1 MQSTA
6 IQPRRQGSRKN
17 GRNQSSLISLVPL
30 DKLWPSPEND
40 ALYRPVDRADPEIVA
55 MASSMKRYGVQQHF
69 VVTADHYI
77 VAGHRRLVAAKLAGL
92 AAVPC
97 KVLDFDKDDDHDQFM
112 QLLRECN
119 RQRVKSF
126 DEKLR
131 EETLSANPEVA
142 YQSLIEYRENQSSL
156 IFDTLDIRD
165 EKKRAEIS
173 AAKAP
178 FLTAIKKIIHEREKF
193 WPLSDRQ
200 IHYALLNDPP
210 LIHASKPDSTYR
222 NDKDSYGKLTELLT
236 RARIVGYIPM
246 DVISDITRPV
256 TVWNV
261 YRDTGVYLADEVNDF
276 CRGYWRD
283 LMQSQPNHI
292 EIVGEKNTV
301 ASIIRSVAME
311 YCIPTTI
318 GRGYCS
324 LRPRYDIAQRFRK
337 SGKERLVLLM
347 LSDFDPDGE
356 EIAHSFARSL
366 RDDFDIE
373 NIEPVKVALTA
384 AQVEQFD
391 LPPAMQAKATSSNY
405 KRFSDKHGD
414 DVWELEALP
423 PETLQG
429 VLQEAVD
436 SVIDVDAF
444 NNEIDEEKADS
455 VRLEGVRRVMLDT
468 FRGWNGEEADAQAGG
483 EGTE

>member
-1 MQSTA
+1 MDSTA
-6 IQPRRQGSRKN
+6 TAPRRQGSRKN
-17 GRNQSSLISLVPL
+17 GKPIHVSMVPPENL
-30 DKLWPSPEND
+30 RPSPENN
-40 ALYRPVDRADPEIVA
+40 ALYRPVDPADPEIIA
-55 MASSMKRYGVQQHF
+55 MADSMKAYGVQQHF
-69 VVTADHYI
+69 IATADLWLTS
-77 VAGHRRLVAAKLAGL
+77 GHRRLVAAKLAGL

-97 KVLDFDKDDDHDQFM
+97 KVLDFRKDEDHDRFM

-131 EETLSANPEVA
+131 EETLSASPEVA
-142 YQSLIEYRENQSSL
+142 YQSLIEYRETQTCPSL
-156 IFDTLDIRD
+156 DTLDIRD
-165 EKKRAEIS
+165 EKKRCEITS
-173 AAKAP
+173 AKGP
-178 FLTAIKKIIHEREKF
+178 FLEAIQKIIRERKKF

-200 IHYALLNDPP
+200 IHYGLLNDPP
-210 LIHASKPDSTYR
+210 LTHASKPNSTYR
-222 NDKDSYGKLTELLT
+222 NDKDSYKSLTELVT
-236 RARIVGYIPM
+236 RARIVGDIPM
-246 DVISDITRPV
+246 NVIADPTRPV

-261 YRDTGVYLADEVNDF
+261 HRDVGGYLAGEVNDF

-292 EIVGEKNTV
+292 ELIGEKNTV
-301 ASIIRSVAME
+301 ASTIRPVAAKC
-311 YCIPTTI
+311 CIPMTI

-366 RDDFDIE
+366 RDDFGIE

-384 AQVEQFD
+384 DQVDEFA
-391 LPPAMQAKATSSNY
+391 LPPLMKAKKRGKKEYEGVA
-405 KRFSDKHGD
+405 KRFVDQHGD

-423 PETLQG
+423 PATLQRL
-429 VLQEAVD
+429 LQETVD

-444 NNEIDEEKADS
+444 NHELDAEKTDAAKLEA
-455 VRLEGVRRVMLDT
+455 VRAVMLDT
-468 FRGWNGEEADAQAGG
+468 FRGWNGEEGR
-483 EGTE
+483 